1 MENEF
6 QDLTVCVHLYSD
18 LSLLTDLR
26 SLLVMVLMLFRVTP
40 AMLPDTRMW
49 LSRNETFPSSFMYC
63 TALNWA
69 RTKFAHYSVL
79 FLGALQFPDET
90 TSRLATA
97 LMWMIFGA
105 ATSLFF

>member
-6 QDLTVCVHLYSD
+6 KHLTVCVRLCSW
-18 LSLLTDLR
+18 LSLLTHLCS
-26 SLLVMVLMLFRVTP
+26 SLVTVLMSFRATL

-49 LSRNETFPSSFMYC
+49 LSRNQNFPRVLMYR
-63 TALNWA
+63 TALDWA
-69 RTKFAHYSVL
+69 RTKYARYSAL
-79 FLGALQFPDET
+79 FLGALRSPDET
-90 TSRLATA
+90 TSRLAMA